1 MLGPQAGTCPAWRL
15 EGGGEEALPN
25 PWLRAEDS
33 GGKGCWMLGFGVG
46 EGPWAYQLTSTV
58 WVCRAPGKQAVIGWV
73 RPP

>member
-1 MLGPQAGTCPAWRL
+1 MLGPALPGGWG
-15 EGGGEEALPN
+15 GGGEEALPN

-46 EGPWAYQLTSTV
+46 KGPWARQLSCSV
-58 WVCRAPGKQAVIGWV
+58 GSVRLLGQQAVVGWG